1 MTWNWQ
7 QPDWPHFTWNREAL
21 ARYEDEFLLAG
32 GVLLGMTQH
41 LKEGDWNEIRVESMS
56 EEAVTT
62 SEIEGEMLN
71 RASVQSSI
79 QRQLGLIA
87 DTQNVAPRE
96 QGISELMVTLYGT
109 IDEPLTAGVLFAW
122 HRMVMAGRPDVQTV
136 GGFRTSQEPMQVV
149 SGAAYAPKVHF
160 EAPPSSAVS
169 REISRFLSWFGETR
183 RQGVEPLPPLTR
195 AGIAHLYF
203 ESVHP
208 FEDGNGRI
216 GRALAEKAL
225 VQGLGKPIFIGLAQG
240 IHARHRSYYE
250 ALEAANKQND
260 VSAWLMWFA
269 EVALAAQ
276 QGTTATVA
284 FLIHKTKLLDRL
296 RGKLNDRQLKALL
309 RMLREGRKGFAGG
322 MSAGKYGVITG
333 ASSAT
338 ATRDLRELVELD
350 ALISTGERKHTRY
363 SLKL

>member
-1 MTWNWQ
+1 MMWNWQ
-7 QPDWPHFTWNREAL
+7 QPNWPHFAWDREAL
-21 ARYEDEFLLAG
+21 ARYEDQFLLAG
-32 GVLLGMTQH
+32 GVLLGMAKH
-41 LKEGDWNEIRVESMS
+41 LKEVDWNEVRVESMS

-79 QRQLGLIA
+79 QRQLGLTA

-109 IDEPLTAGVLFAW
+109 IHEPLTTDVLFAW
-122 HRMVMAGRPDVQTV
+122 QRMVMAGRPDVRMV
-136 GGFRTSQEPMQVV
+136 GGFRMSQEPMQVV

-160 EAPPSSAVS
+160 EAPPSTAVS
-169 REISRFLSWFGETR
+169 SEMGRFLAWFDRTR
-183 RQGVEPLPPLTR
+183 SEGVEPLPPLTR

-203 ESVHP
+203 ESIHP

-225 VQGLGKPIFIGLAQG
+225 VQGLGKPIFVGLAQG

-260 VSAWLMWFA
+260 VSDWLVWFA

-276 QGTTATVA
+276 QGTTATVE
-284 FLIHKTKLLDRL
+284 FLIQKTKFLDRL
-296 RGKLNDRQLKALL
+296 RGKLKDRQLKALL
-309 RMLREGRKGFAGG
+309 RMLKEGRKGFAGG
-322 MSAGKYGVITG
+322 MSAGKYGIITG

-338 ATRDLRELVELD
+338 ATRDLRELVELG
-350 ALISTGERKHTRY
+350 ALISAGERKHTRY